1 MVGIAIDETCFADT
15 GLSEQQQLD
24 SVGRGFA
31 VGLGRDGHDYNRS
44 V

>member
-1 MVGIAIDETCFADT
+1 MVGIAIYETGFADT
-15 GLSEQQQLD
+15 GLSEQKQLD

-31 VGLGRDGHDYNRS
+31 VSLRRDGHDYNRS